1 MTLDSAIPQLWA
13 ARLYANLNDQH
24 VYASLLSREFEGEL
38 NGAGSSVRIQT
49 VGRVTIGTYAK
60 NSPITRENLSNNDV
74 VLVIDQLDYFD
85 FEIDNVDK
93 VQQTPKLMDAY
104 MREAAWGLSDTADD
118 DLAAVITAG
127 VATANILT
135 AATSVGTGA
144 ADDDA
149 YELLVDLGVKLDEN
163 NVPKGNRWVVIPP
176 WFHGVLLKDPRF
188 VSFGTDAN
196 LAMLKNGAIG
206 QAAGFTVHISNNVP
220 NAASAYDILAGTPS
234 AGGFVEQIDRVV
246 LYSPEDAFSDAAKGL
261 HVYGRKIFDPNRLAK
276 VVATAA

>member
-1 MTLDSAIPQLWA
+1 MTLESAIPQLWA
-13 ARLYANLNDQH
+13 ARLYENLNDQH

-38 NGAGSSVRIQT
+38 SGAGSSVRIQT
-49 VGRVTIGTYAK
+49 VGRVTIGTYTK
-60 NSPITRENLSNNDV
+60 NTAISRENLTGNDV
-74 VLVIDQLDYFD
+74 VLVVDQQNYFD

-93 VQQTPKLMDAY
+93 VQQTPKLMDAF
-104 MREAAWGLSDTADD
+104 MKEAAWGLADTADA
-118 DLAAVITAG
+118 DLAAVISAG
-127 VATANILT
+127 VATANVLT

-163 NVPKGNRWVVIPP
+163 NVPKEGRWCVIPP

-188 VSFGTDAN
+188 VSFGTDSN
-196 LAMLKNGAIG
+196 LSMLRNGSVG
-206 QAAGFTVHISNNVP
+206 MAAGFTIHISNNVP
-220 NAASAYDILAGTPS
+220 VASSDYDVLAGTPS

-276 VVATAA
+276 VVVTAA